1 MFFAVTAFTFSA
13 VWPQPQRNL
22 KVPGGP
28 AVSFRKIRDSIQE
41 RIFTG
46 TG

>member
-22 KVPGGP
+22 KVPGGL
-28 AVSFRKIRDSIQE
+28 SFRKIRDSIQE